1 MASLSV
7 IGYYDTANDGNYDIA
22 GKKAG
27 KVVIATLSTTSQRVA
42 IPAGSKFVRVV
53 SDATVRVYFDVGGSS
68 VAATVAASDELA
80 SDQEESVRFIGCQG
94 CTHLAAILA

>member
-7 IGYYDTANDGNYDIA
+7 VGYYDTANDGNYEVA

-42 IPAGSKFVRVV
+42 IPAGSKFVRIV
-53 SDATVRVYFDVGGSS
+53 SDATVRVYFELGDSTVT
-68 VAATVAASDELA
+68 ATVAAADELV

-94 CTHLAAILA
+94 KTHLAARIA